1 MNKIEVKNIKISN
14 YNYPLPEE
22 RIAKY
27 PLENRENSNLL
38 IYDKGH
44 ISHTNFLELG
54 TYLPQDSLLVFNE
67 TKVINAR
74 LHFVKSTGATIEIF
88 CLEPYAPN
96 DYALAL
102 SSQNKCQWKCL
113 VGNLKRWKES
123 LIEKE
128 IQFSDGIVCKMTAQ
142 IIDRQ
147 EDAFIIEFSWDSPHF
162 FSDLLLVSGAI
173 PIPPYLNRNS
183 EAIDNQR
190 YQTVFSKREG
200 SVASPTAGLH
210 FTKDL
215 IEQLKN
221 KGFREEKLTL
231 HVGAG
236 TFKPVKAT
244 RISEHYMHTE
254 SFTFSIELIESLLN
268 NEKIIA
274 VGTTVVRSLESIY
287 QMGAK
292 LLENCENPTHISQW
306 EAYEMSKHSKNESL
320 SAVLDYMKLH
330 NLTKINAK
338 TDIIIAPS
346 YIFKVVNGMITN
358 FHQPQSTLL
367 LLVSAFVGQDW
378 ENIYKYAM
386 ENQFRFLSYGD
397 SSLLFKD

>member
-346 YIFKVVNGMITN
+346 YTFKVVNGMITN

>member
-190 YQTVFSKREG
+190 YQTVFSKKEG

-320 SAVLDYMKLH
+320 NAVLDYMKLH
-330 NLTKINAK
+330 NLTEINAK

>member
-74 LHFVKSTGATIEIF
+74 LHFVKSSGATIEIF